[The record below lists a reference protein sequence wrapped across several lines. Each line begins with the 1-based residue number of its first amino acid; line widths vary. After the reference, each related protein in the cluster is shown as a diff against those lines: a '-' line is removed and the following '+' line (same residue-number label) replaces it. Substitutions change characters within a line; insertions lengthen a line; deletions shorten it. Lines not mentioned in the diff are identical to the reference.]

1 MGSLHY
7 GITLGTNIK
16 MGWYGFLHDDGGL
29 VATPWTVAHHGD
41 FPDKNTRWVAI
52 SFSKGSSQPRDPTHI
67 FCLAAGFFMSAPP
80 GKSRFLYIDPLIHPL
95 FHTSNHPPFQP
106 FIHLSTYLQPTYP
119 FIHLPTH
126 PTIQPSTNLST
137 HPPFDSPIIFSSTQ
151 QEVNYLL
158 SGERGT
164 HKQLLWLGTVQR
176 DPGVVCSVPD

>member
-1 MGSLHY
+1 MS
-7 GITLGTNIK
+7 NSCNP
-16 MGWYGFLHDDGGL
+16 MDCSP
-29 VATPWTVAHHGD
+29 PWD

-80 GKSRFLYIDPLIHPL
+80 GKSKFLYIDPLIHPL

-126 PTIQPSTNLST
+126 STIQPSTNLST
-137 HPPFDSPIIFSSTQ
+137 HPPLTHPSSFQAHSRRSIIFSVGSEASINSYCGWELYKETQ
-151 QEVNYLL
+151 ELY
-158 SGERGT
+158 
-164 HKQLLWLGTVQR
+164 
-176 DPGVVCSVPD
+176 VVVLIDS